1 MKAELIVVPF
11 DSGLRDTRMGRGP
24 TRLLELGLRERLRAL
39 GAEVEIHHV
48 EPPPNTFPSEIRMA
62 HELHRAVATAV
73 SGALD
78 RESFPLVLS
87 GNCNVAVG
95 VVAGMRAATRVSP
108 AVCWFDAHADFNT
121 PETTIGGFLDGMAV
135 SMIAGHCWS
144 ALIAQVPGFAP
155 IAEAQILMIGTRD
168 IDPLERRLLEASA
181 IRATARPADLRA
193 DVDAII
199 ASAKT
204 MDSYV
209 HVDLDSL
216 DASEGTAN
224 VFAAADGITRS
235 ELLECLDTIGARSR
249 IRAATIS
256 AYDPACDSDGRVA
269 RIALEVAARLL
280 RASNDAR
287 SRS

>member
-1 MKAELIVVPF
+1 MRAELIVVPF

-24 TRLLELGLRERLRAL
+24 NRLLELGLSERLQAL
-39 GAEVEIHHV
+39 GADVAIHRV

-95 VVAGMRAATRVSP
+95 AVAGMRMATRVSP

-155 IAEAQILMIGTRD
+155 IPEAQILMIGTRD
-168 IDPLERRLLEASA
+168 IDPLERKRLVASA
-181 IRATARPADLRA
+181 IHVATRPATIRA
-193 DVDAII
+193 DVDAIV

-204 MDSYV
+204 TDSYV

-235 ELLECLDTIGARSR
+235 ELLECVDAIGARSR

-256 AYDPACDSDGRVA
+256 AYDPECDSDGRVA
-269 RIALEVAARLL
+269 RIAIDVAARLL
-280 RASNDAR
+280 SAWNDVR
-287 SRS
+287 